1 MNVKIDSSI
10 KSPLTGEVKTDAR
23 APKSDSAKDDSGDST
38 DVQLSP
44 LAAQLQNAVQSLA
57 SSPDVFDAGRVDE
70 IKQAISSGH
79 FDINPEA
86 IADKLIETAR
96 NLLTVR
102 Q

>member
-1 MNVKIDSSI
+1 MNVKIDPSI
-10 KSPLTGEVKTDAR
+10 KSPLTGEVKTDTR
-23 APKSDSAKDDSGDST
+23 SPKSDTTKDDSSDST

-57 SSPDVFDAGRVDE
+57 SSPDVFDAGRVSE
-70 IKQAISSGH
+70 IKQAISNGQ